1 MASSKATTVN
11 AYLKE
16 LPPDRRETISTVR
29 DVVVQHL
36 PKGYEESMVWGMITY
51 GIPLATYPDTYNGSP
66 LSYCGLAMQKRHN
79 ALYLMGLYSDT
90 EQERQFRERWTADG
104 HKLDMGKSCL
114 RFTRVDAL
122 RLDIVEELVRST
134 SPDALIAQHE
144 RARAEAPSRPRR
156 ATR

>member
-51 GIPLATYPDTYNGSP
+51 GIPLATYPDTYNGQP
-66 LSYCGLAMQKRHN
+66 LCIAGLAAQKN
-79 ALYLMGLYSDT
+79 SCTLYLMGPVGDP
-90 EQERQFRERWTADG
+90 
-104 HKLDMGKSCL
+104 KLHDWLEGEFKKRGKKFDMGKSCL
-114 RFTRVDAL
+114 HFKTVDDLPLDVIGKVVSKVTPKKYIRFYEASRGKAKTRA
-122 RLDIVEELVRST
+122 
-134 SPDALIAQHE
+134 
-144 RARAEAPSRPRR
+144 
-156 ATR
+156 